1 MIDIA
6 VAPEPHRSW
15 AWLAALLVA
24 YGLFLLLTPLIR
36 KIRNPSPTPA
46 IEGVRRTK
54 VQATV
59 GVTEDEPTEPAEIGW
74 WGRIVE
80 VGGVRFRQVQQIM
93 ATGGLEE
100 PPKADDDIDL
110 PLDDEPED
118 DKQGEKI
125 EDYIARARHLGVQY
139 NQIVRVVVDY
149 YGVSESTAKRR
160 IREVDETRR
169 PSTAQGRSSTPG
181 RRSSD

>member
-1 MIDIA
+1 MTLSAA
-6 VAPEPHRSW
+6 VEAHRSW
-15 AWLAALLVA
+15 SWLIAALVA
-24 YGLFLLLTPLIR
+24 YGLFLLFTPLIR
-36 KIRNPSPTPA
+36 KIKSPSPTPS

-59 GVTEDEPTEPAEIGW
+59 GVTEDEPAEPAEIGW

-80 VGGVRFRQVQQIM
+80 QGGVRFRQAKQIM

-100 PPKADDDIDL
+100 IEEAPEQPA
-110 PLDDEPED
+110 DDEPEED
-118 DKQGEKI
+118 DEGERI
-125 EDYIARARHLGVQY
+125 EEYIARARGHRVPY

-160 IREVDETRR
+160 IKEVDEARR
-169 PSTAQGRSSTPG
+169 AA
-181 RRSSD
+181 

>member
-1 MIDIA
+1 MTLSD
-6 VAPEPHRSW
+6 APDAHRSW
-15 AWLAALLVA
+15 AWLAAALAA
-24 YGLFLLLTPLIR
+24 YGLFLLFTPLIR
-36 KIRNPSPTPA
+36 KIRNPSPPPS

-80 VGGVRFRQVQQIM
+80 KGGVRYRQAKEIM
-93 ATGGLEE
+93 ATGGLAE
-100 PPKADDDIDL
+100 PSEDDEVDV
-110 PLDDEPED
+110 PLDDEPDDDSED
-118 DKQGEKI
+118 QGEAI
-125 EDYIARARHLGVQY
+125 EEYIARARGLRVPY

-169 PSTAQGRSSTPG
+169 PPKAA
-181 RRSSD
+181 